1 MKRYGQLWDQV
12 VCWENLVLAAR
23 KAQRGKRSRVAVQS
37 FNFEQ
42 EARLLRIQRE
52 LQDGTYRPGEFRTH
66 HITEPKPRLI
76 SAAPYRD
83 RVVHH
88 ALMNVLEPIL
98 DRHFHS
104 HSYACRR
111 GKGTHAAADRLQ
123 ALMRGHRYALQ
134 CDVRKFFPS
143 IDHESLKT
151 TFRRLIKDRRV
162 LWLMD
167 LIVDCS
173 NDQESVQEWFEGD
186 DLFTPGERRRG
197 LPIGNLTSQWF
208 ANWMLNDLD
217 HFVTSGLGIG
227 AYVRYCDDFV
237 LLRNDRE
244 VLNDAVG
251 RVRERLARVRLRLH
265 EQKLFVKPVRAGVTF
280 VGYRMWPTHRLVRK
294 ENVRRFR
301 RRVRWLRQAYAE
313 GVIDWEDIK
322 PRLQSWMAHARH
334 ANSERLIRRLS
345 REWKFS
351 RGGAE
356 RGPCSARRQLEQQC
370 EQLPM
375 CEPQQQHARQPE
387 QQQRVPVGPALS
399 DGVKRHRARN
409 HLVQGSGERGEGS
422 PGSAPVSSVSECRT
436 DGRTCVVG
444 PGGSGRP
451 SADGPIR
458 LVLESEWEASPAA
471 GILRRLRPCA

>member
-1 MKRYGQLWDQV
+1 MKRYGQLWDRL

-42 EARLLRIQRE
+42 EARLLRIRRE
-52 LQDGTYRPGEFRTH
+52 LEAGTYRPGQFRTH
-66 HITEPKPRLI
+66 QISEPKPRLI

-88 ALMNVLEPIL
+88 ALMNILEPIL
-98 DRHFHS
+98 DRHFHP

-123 ALMRGHRYALQ
+123 TLMCQNRYALQ

-143 IDHESLKT
+143 IDHERLKA
-151 TFRRLIKDRRV
+151 TFRRLIKDRCV

-167 LIVDCS
+167 LIVDHS
-173 NDQESVQEWFEGD
+173 NEQEPVQEWFEGD
-186 DLFTPGERRRG
+186 DLFSPAERRRG

-227 AYVRYCDDFV
+227 AYVRYCDDFI
-237 LLRNDRE
+237 LLHNARE
-244 VLNDAVG
+244 AMKDAMG
-251 RVRERLARVRLRLH
+251 AVRERLAAVRLRLH
-265 EQKLFVKPVRAGVTF
+265 EQKLFVRPVRAGLTF

-301 RRVRWLRQAYAE
+301 RRVRWLRLAYSA
-313 GVIDWEDIK
+313 GAIDWDDIK
-322 PRLQSWMAHARH
+322 PRLQSWMAHARQ

-345 REWKFS
+345 RAWRFS

-356 RGPCSARRQLEQQC
+356 HVPCSARRQLEQQR
-370 EQLPM
+370 EQLPV
-375 CEPQQQHARQPE
+375 CEPQQQQPRQPE

-399 DGVKRHRARN
+399 DGVKRHHARN
-409 HLVQGSGERGEGS
+409 RPVQGPGEGGDGS
-422 PGSAPVSSVSECRT
+422 PGSVPVPSGSE
-436 DGRTCVVG
+436 GRSAGRICVVG
-444 PGGSGRP
+444 PGGAGRRH
-451 SADGPIR
+451 ADGPVR
-458 LVLESEWEASPAA
+458 LVLESESGAAPAA
-471 GILRRLRPCA
+471 THLWRLRPCA

>member
-1 MKRYGQLWDQV
+1 MKRYGQLWDRLM
-12 VCWENLVLAAR
+12 CWENLVLAAR

-42 EARLLRIQRE
+42 EVRLLRIQKELRE
-52 LQDGTYRPGEFRTH
+52 GTYRPGEFRTH
-66 HITEPKPRLI
+66 RIAEPKPRLI

-88 ALMNVLEPIL
+88 ALLNVLEPIL
-98 DRHFHS
+98 DRHFHP

-123 ALMRGHRYALQ
+123 ALMRRRRFSLQ

-143 IDHESLKT
+143 IDHEQLKA

-173 NDQESVQEWFEGD
+173 NEQELVQEWFAGD
-186 DLFTPGERRRG
+186 DLFTPAERRRG

-217 HFVTSGLGIG
+217 HFVTSALGIG
-227 AYVRYCDDFV
+227 AYVRYCDDFI
-237 LLRNDRE
+237 LLDNDRE
-244 VLNDAVG
+244 VLKDAVG
-251 RVRERLARVRLRLH
+251 RVRKRLADMRLRLH
-265 EQKLFVKPVRAGVTF
+265 EQKLFVRPARAGLTF
-280 VGYRMWPTHRLVRK
+280 VGYRTWATHRLVRK

-301 RRVRWLRQAYAE
+301 RRVRCLRQAYAE
-313 GVIDWEDIK
+313 GAMDWEDIK
-322 PRLQSWMAHARH
+322 PRLQSWMAHARQ

-345 REWKFS
+345 REWKFV

-356 RGPCSARRQLEQQC
+356 RGPCSARRQLEQQR
-370 EQLPM
+370 EQLPGG
-375 CEPQQQHARQPE
+375 ESQQQHPRQPE

-399 DGVKRHRARN
+399 GRPERLPARN
-409 HLVQGSGERGEGS
+409 RPVYGPSERGVGS
-422 PGSAPVSSVSECRT
+422 PGSVPVPSVPQRDT
-436 DGRTCVVG
+436 DGRIYMVEA
-444 PGGSGRP
+444 GGAGR
-451 SADGPIR
+451 SETKGPIP
-458 LVLESEWEASPAA
+458 LLFKCKCDALPAA
-471 GILRRLRPCA
+471 GRLRRLRRCA